1 MTGAKIAIIVPY
13 RDRREQLDTFV
24 PHMTEFFKN
33 KDVDYKIFIVE
44 QADDKPFNYG
54 KLCNIGFSLF
64 KEGFDYFCFHD
75 IDMLPVSDDCDY
87 NYIHIGGYP
96 VHMATKVSAHTFKLP
111 YLEYFG
117 GVVMF
122 SKEDFEAVNGY
133 SNEYYGWGFADLDL
147 LHRCRINDIELDEE
161 IVFPRIDSY
170 YEFEKI
176 KITDKK
182 YSENVKYI
190 DFKDN
195 DLYLKI
201 FPNNQIKD
209 LTKDSF
215 SVSLWFSKD
224 EIAKEEEYL
233 LSWPGFNTG
242 ISLQNDG
249 TIRVN
254 VYDNDRQYCFA
265 YKRYELG
272 VWNHVAM
279 VVDYNK
285 EVVELYLNSVKVPY
299 TGDQQP
305 YIVTPLIDYSYQPI
319 YIGCASLNSSPYRGK
334 LSNLLM
340 FDYVLE
346 QREIDNLY
354 LEGYNNQKQ
363 NTDLEPVLN
372 INFNKIYHDF
382 ILDSSLTMNHVKM
395 HSLDFTEYSK
405 FIKEAVIEKTSKLS
419 VPSRIMGK
427 YQSLIHDD
435 DDKITEKFYSWDPD
449 IVQNSQIYFE
459 EVLTG
464 KVDTKKIGLNY
475 LNYKILSE
483 EEINENTKWIKVVL

>member
-24 PHMTEFFKN
+24 PHMVEFFKN

-44 QADDKPFNYG
+44 QSDDKPFNYG

-122 SKEDFEAVNGY
+122 SKEDFEKINGY

-182 YSENVKYI
+182 YSESIKYI

-215 SVSLWFSKD
+215 SVSLWFNKD

-233 LSWPGFNTG
+233 VSWPGFNTG

-254 VYDNDRQYCFA
+254 VYDNNREYCFA

-285 EVVELYLNSVKVPY
+285 EIVELYLNSVKVPY

-319 YIGCASLNSSPYRGK
+319 YIGCASLNSAPYKGK

-346 QREIDNLY
+346 QKEIDNIY
-354 LEGYNNQKQ
+354 LEGYDNKKQ

-372 INFNKIYHDF
+372 INFSKIYHDF
-382 ILDSSLTMNHVKM
+382 ILDSSITMNHVKM
-395 HSLDFTEYSK
+395 HSLDFTDYSK
-405 FIKEAVIEKTSKLS
+405 FIKNDVIQKTSKLS

-449 IVQNSQIYFE
+449 IVQNSQIYFD

-464 KVDTKKIGLNY
+464 KVDTQKIGLNY

-483 EEINENTKWIKVVL
+483 EDINENTKWIKVVL

>member
-24 PHMTEFFKN
+24 PHMVEFFKN
-33 KDVDYKIFIVE
+33 KDVDYKIFIIE
-44 QADDKPFNYG
+44 QSDDKPFNYG

-96 VHMATKVSAHTFKLP
+96 VHMSTKVSAHTFKLP

-122 SKEDFEAVNGY
+122 SKEDFEKINGY

-147 LHRCRINDIELDEE
+147 LHRCRINEIELDEE

-182 YSENVKYI
+182 YSESIKYI

-215 SVSLWFSKD
+215 SVSLWFNKD

-233 LSWPGFNTG
+233 VSWPGFNTG

-254 VYDNDRQYCFA
+254 VYDNNREYCFA

-285 EVVELYLNSVKVPY
+285 EIVELYLNSVKVPY

-319 YIGCASLNSSPYRGK
+319 YIGCASLNSAPYKGK

-346 QREIDNLY
+346 QKEIDNIY
-354 LEGYNNQKQ
+354 LEGYDNKKQ

-372 INFNKIYHDF
+372 INFSKIYHDF
-382 ILDSSLTMNHVKM
+382 ILDSSITMNHVKM
-395 HSLDFTEYSK
+395 HSLDFTDYSK
-405 FIKEAVIEKTSKLS
+405 FIKNDVIQKTSKLS

-449 IVQNSQIYFE
+449 IVQNSQIYFD

-464 KVDTKKIGLNY
+464 KVDTQKIGLNY

-483 EEINENTKWIKVVL
+483 EDINENTKWIKVVL

>member
-1 MTGAKIAIIVPY
+1 MYGKKIAIIVPY

-24 PHMTEFFKN
+24 PHMIEFFKN
-33 KDVDYKIFIVE
+33 KDVEYEIIIVE
-44 QADDKPFNYG
+44 QTDDKPFNYG
-54 KLCNIGFSLF
+54 KICNIGFSLL
-64 KEGFDYFCFHD
+64 KDNFDYFCFHD

-96 VHMATKVSAHTFKLP
+96 VHMATRVSAHKFKLP
-111 YLEYFG
+111 YLEYMG

-122 SKEDFEAVNGY
+122 SKEDFEKINGF
-133 SNEYYGWGFADLDL
+133 SNEYWGWGFADLDL
-147 LHRCRINDIELDEE
+147 LHRCRINEIELDEE

-182 YSENVKYI
+182 YIEQVNYA
-190 DFKDN
+190 DFSGN

-201 FPNNQIKD
+201 FPNAQLRDI
-209 LTKDSF
+209 TRDSF
-215 SVSLWFSKD
+215 TAALWFNSD
-224 EIAKEEEYL
+224 MVEEEEYL
-233 LSWPGFNTG
+233 IAWKGFNTG

-254 VYDNDRQYCFA
+254 VYDNDKQYCFA
-265 YKRYELG
+265 YKKYETG
-272 VWNHVAM
+272 VWNHVVF

-285 EVVELYLNSVKVPY
+285 ELIEMYLNSVKISY

-305 YIVTPLIDYSYQPI
+305 YIVTPLYDYTNEHLFL
-319 YIGCASLNSSPYRGK
+319 GCSSLNTARYNGK
-334 LSNLLM
+334 MANVLL

-354 LEGYNNQKQ
+354 LEGYNDEKK

-372 INFNKIYHDF
+372 IKFDKTYRDF
-382 ILDSSLTMNHVKM
+382 ILDDSLTLNHVKIYGPEFGNY
-395 HSLDFTEYSK
+395 SEYLK
-405 FIKEAVIEKTSKLS
+405 KDTIPKTSRLS
-419 VPSRIMGK
+419 VPSRILGK
-427 YQSLIHDD
+427 YQSLIHEGDD
-435 DDKITEKFYSWDPD
+435 QITEKFYSWDPD
-449 IVQNSQIYFE
+449 IVQNSQIYFN
-459 EVLTG
+459 EVLTNRL
-464 KVDTKKIGLNY
+464 DTKEVGLNY

-483 EEINENTKWIKVVL
+483 EKINEKAKWIKIVL